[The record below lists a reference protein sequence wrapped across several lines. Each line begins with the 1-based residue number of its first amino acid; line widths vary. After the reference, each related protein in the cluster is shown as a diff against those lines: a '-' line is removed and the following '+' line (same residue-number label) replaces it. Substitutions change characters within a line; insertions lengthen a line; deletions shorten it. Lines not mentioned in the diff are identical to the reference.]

1 MSVTSSPATLRLPIF
16 VALAALVMGLPRTL
30 VQTAGAGLFLAHFP
44 AQWIAWVYLATA
56 LVCPLVAVI
65 FLRLERRLPLVPML
79 IGAQAASA
87 LVSVALS
94 LFYRLEPQ
102 TVAALTFLWA
112 QIENMTSSLVFWGLA
127 NQYFTIAQA
136 RREFARIG
144 AGEQLGA
151 LGVGLTIP
159 LALALLQPSDLLLVS
174 ALSNILAGGLNV
186 VILRRLAPAASASVA
201 PDLPPKAQSFNR
213 RVKAFIAAI
222 FAATLC
228 SNLAFFLIDNSFYIE
243 TQAHFAD
250 GVAATGFIGMALA
263 SAAGV
268 SLVLS
273 NTLAPLV
280 MSRLGVAAVIPLL
293 PGALLAVASAI
304 LLAHWGTGGGMA
316 WVFGLVVTMKL
327 LDESLRL
334 CLYRPASQA
343 LFQPLPASARFRA
356 QTLGEGFVEPSGIAM
371 AACLLLLAGLLPD
384 IGAGEVAIV
393 LAPAL
398 GIWLIASLIVGRRY
412 RIALELA
419 VTGRQTL
426 DPAAPVFASPE
437 AIALLVERAAS
448 RDPAEAAPLLPI
460 IRSRDRDA
468 YRALLPDLMS
478 RCSRDLDL
486 FIFSHPQDFA
496 GAGMGAQLVARL
508 EQADDRLRPMILTA
522 LGAKADAR
530 AVQVLEAFEPRNHA
544 EHLERAKALA
554 AVDGPVGQQVQ
565 EAFIKDLLDPRS
577 EVRCDALQVLAVGGN
592 QKVAQ
597 AIVPRFGD
605 PDATTRHLAYTIAA
619 SHGAPILLDHL
630 TRRLA
635 DPDCPPQDMPPILS
649 ALSGFGLP
657 GLVVL
662 KGAMA
667 KGDAA
672 LQRLCVAA
680 LARIGDPAAQNC
692 LGELALTADPAVAIS
707 ALSQIWD
714 RAIVLP
720 SRMARARAAVLIDE
734 AVLITRT
741 IAVLGPVDDKGLALA
756 ALRHEAHQRLEL
768 ALALVM
774 IGDTQL
780 VGRRPAFASVMR
792 FGSGDPGYAD
802 EHFEL
807 ALPQQLRSA
816 ALTALGGA
824 QSEVDS
830 RRLASLAPAVPAEPS
845 QCLVW
850 MQTGA
855 ISLSAWSRLCLA
867 DLAKSSQKIGEA
879 QSMDVFEKVMILKS
893 VDLFA
898 GIDDV
903 YLAEFAP
910 VVEELFL
917 EPGHTLIAAGSMGT
931 TLYIVVNGSLGVDRK
946 GVEIARLGR
955 FEVAG
960 ELAAFDPQPRSAD
973 VVAREASH
981 VLALSQAHLETLIA
995 SHMDIAT
1002 SIIQTLSRRL
1012 RKALG
1017 G

>member
-1 MSVTSSPATLRLPIF
+1 MPAISSPATLRLPLFI
-16 VALAALVMGLPRTL
+16 ALAALVMGFPRTL

-44 AQWIAWVYLATA
+44 AQWIAWIYLATA
-56 LVCPLVAVI
+56 LVCPLVATV
-65 FLRLERRLPLVPML
+65 FLRLESRLPLVPML
-79 IGAQAASA
+79 IGVQAASA

-127 NQYFTIAQA
+127 NQYFAIAQA

-159 LALALLQPSDLLLVS
+159 LALVLLQPSDLLLVS
-174 ALSNILAGGLNV
+174 AASNLLAGALII
-186 VILRRLAPAASASVA
+186 VILRRLAPAAGLAA
-201 PDLPPKAQSFNR
+201 TPDLPLRPQPFNR

-273 NTLAPLV
+273 NTLAPV
-280 MSRLGVAAVIPLL
+280 IMSRFGVAAVIPLL
-293 PGALLAVASAI
+293 PGALLVLTLAV
-304 LLAHWGTGGGMA
+304 LLAHSGMAGGLA
-316 WVFGLVVTMKL
+316 WVFGLVVAMKV

-356 QTLGEGFVEPSGIAM
+356 QTLSEGFVEPSGIAL

-384 IGAGEVAIV
+384 IGAADIAIV
-393 LAPAL
+393 LAPVLA
-398 GIWLIASLIVGRRY
+398 IWWIAGLIVGRRY
-412 RIALELA
+412 RTALELA

-426 DPAAPVFASPE
+426 DPAAPVFASPQ
-437 AIALLVERAAS
+437 AIALLVDRARS
-448 RDPAEAAPLLPI
+448 LDPSEAAPLLPI
-460 IRSRDRDA
+460 IRSRDVQA
-468 YRALLPDLMS
+468 YRALLPDLLGRS
-478 RCSRDLDL
+478 HDLDKVIL
-486 FIFSHPQDFA
+486 SHPQDFA
-496 GAGMGAQLVARL
+496 GAGLAPQLAALLPRAEAGL
-508 EQADDRLRPMILTA
+508 QPMLLAALSASADP
-522 LGAKADAR
+522 
-530 AVQVLEAFEPRNHA
+530 V
-544 EHLERAKALA
+544 ALA
-554 AVDGPVGQQVQ
+554 AITTFEPQSRAGHLARARALIAMGGPEGGAATR
-565 EAFIKDLLDPRS
+565 AFIEGLEDPHPQI
-577 EVRCDALQVLAVGGN
+577 RCDALQVLADSRDQEV
-592 QKVAQ
+592 VE
-597 AIVPRFGD
+597 AIALRFGD
-605 PDATTRHLAYTIAA
+605 PDATTRHLAYRIAA
-619 SHGAPILLDHL
+619 GHGAPILLDGLHE
-630 TRRLA
+630 RLS
-635 DPDCPPQDMPPILS
+635 DPACPSQDLPPLLS
-649 ALSGFGLP
+649 AMGSFGAP
-657 GLVVL
+657 GLDVL
-662 KGAMA
+662 RRVTTS
-667 KGDAA
+667 GDPA
-672 LQRLCVAA
+672 LQRLCVTA
-680 LARIGDPAAQNC
+680 LARIDDPAAQAC
-692 LGELALTADPAVAIS
+692 LADLALTADPAVALAAIS
-707 ALSQIWD
+707 KIWGRALL
-714 RAIVLP
+714 LP
-720 SRMARARAAVLIDE
+720 RRPARARAEILIDQ
-734 AVLITRT
+734 AVHLTRA
-741 IAVLGPVDDKGLALA
+741 IAVLNRDDDMGLAIA
-756 ALRHEAHQRLEL
+756 ALRHEARQRLDL

-774 IGDTQL
+774 ICDPHL
-780 VGRRPAFASVMR
+780 VGTRPAFASVMR

-807 ALPQQLRSA
+807 ALPPRLRPA
-816 ALTALGGA
+816 ALLALGGA
-824 QSEVDS
+824 QDTGDS
-830 RRLASLAPAVPAEPS
+830 RRLAALASAVPDQPGK
-845 QCLVW
+845 CLAW
-850 MQTGA
+850 LQAGP
-855 ISLSAWSRLCLA
+855 IPLSAWSRLCLA
-867 DLAKSSQKIGEA
+867 NLAPPGSKIGGT
-879 QSMDVFEKVMILKS
+879 QSMDVLEKVMILKS

-898 GIDDV
+898 GIEDV

-917 EPGHTLIAAGSMGT
+917 DPGQALIAAGSMGT
-931 TLYIVVNGSLGVDRK
+931 TLYIVVNGSLGVERN

-955 FEVAG
+955 FDVAG